1 MIKTFKATIEQ
12 KEQINRLVK
21 FSLDIFG
28 TTATIKNRIDL
39 KKLSC
44 ILGEN
49 INNNTLKSFIV
60 QAGVI
65 WFQYVEI
72 ENSFTIYVYTFE
84 KTIAQFKLN
93 F

>member
-12 KEQINRLVK
+12 KEQINKLVK
-21 FSLDIFG
+21 FNLDIFG
-28 TTATIKNRIDL
+28 TTATIKSRSDL

-49 INNNTLKSFIV
+49 INSNTLKSFIV
-60 QAGVI
+60 QAGAI

-72 ENSFTIYVYTFE
+72 ENSFTIDVYTFE

>member
-1 MIKTFKATIEQ
+1 M
-12 KEQINRLVK
+12 K
-21 FSLDIFG
+21 FNLDIFG
-28 TTATIKNRIDL
+28 TTATIKNRNDL

-49 INNNTLKSFIV
+49 INSNTLKTFIV
-60 QAGVI
+60 QAGAI

-72 ENSFTIYVYTFE
+72 ENSFTIDVYTFE